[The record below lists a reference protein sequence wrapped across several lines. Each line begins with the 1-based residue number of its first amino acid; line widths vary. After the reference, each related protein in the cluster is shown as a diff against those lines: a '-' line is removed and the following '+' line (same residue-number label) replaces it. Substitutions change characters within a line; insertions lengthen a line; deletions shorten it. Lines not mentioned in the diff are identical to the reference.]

1 MMEQLRD
8 LKGHRGF
15 TSLAISR
22 FISNVGN
29 GISPIALAY
38 GVLSLDGAD
47 GKDLSIVMA
56 ARFVPLI
63 GFMLFGGVIADR
75 FQRNRLVGGADMI
88 GSFLAAVSAI
98 SLIAGFS
105 SVWLLA
111 TMGALFGILN
121 AIWWPAMSGVLPEIL
136 PKEKLQSGNAIIGLT
151 TNIGY
156 IVGTLSGGILVA
168 TVGSGWGLLADAIS
182 FFIAGV
188 IVWFLPIIGKVKDAS
203 PGILHDLIV
212 GWREFISRSW
222 VIAMVFAFSLI
233 NMAFESM
240 LSVLGPLNFS
250 DPETGPRLWSYNLAA
265 LTIGMLIGGIWVLK
279 VKFKKPLFVS
289 MILIAIS
296 SIWDFSLALDLP
308 LVFGLIAGVFS
319 GISLE
324 VFMVTWMTSLQSHV
338 PEESYSR
345 VSSYDTL
352 GSYGIAPLGIVAAG
366 PLAMHFGVNTILF
379 VTGVTTLVAACLS
392 LFVKSVVI
400 APPKLRGWFHLA
412 ATPLVIIASL
422 VLFIL
427 SGEPFKFAVALYSL
441 TAIMLFSVSAIY
453 HRVPWIPRKKKIWR
467 RWDHANIN
475 LLIAGSYTPF
485 AVALLEPTDRNIL
498 LSVIWIGALSGVAIR
513 VFWVGAPRWL
523 YVANYLILGWVA
535 VIYTPQLYKEGGLWS
550 PSPFTESR

>member
-1 MMEQLRD
+1 MHHKSASVLQIFRGELSVNPKIFLLRTSRYSSLMLEQLRD

-38 GVLSLDGAD
+38 GVLSLEGSDGS
-47 GKDLSIVMA
+47 DLSIVMA

-75 FQRNRLVGGADMI
+75 FQRNRLVGGSDMI

-105 SVWLLA
+105 SIWLLA

-168 TVGSGWGLLADAIS
+168 TVGAGWGLLIDAIS
-182 FFIAGV
+182 FFFAGL
-188 IVWFLPIIGKVKDAS
+188 IVWFLPILGKAKDAS
-203 PGILHDLIV
+203 PGILQDLIV

-250 DPETGPRLWSYNLAA
+250 DPVTGPKQWSYNLAA
-265 LTIGMLIGGIWVLK
+265 LTTGMLIGGIWVLK
-279 VKFKKPLFVS
+279 VKFKKPLVVS

-296 SIWDFSLALDLP
+296 SIWDFSLALDFPVIATL
-308 LVFGLIAGVFS
+308 LAGVFS

-324 VFMVTWMTSLQSHV
+324 VFIVTWMTSLQSHV

-352 GSYGIAPLGIVAAG
+352 GSYGIAPLGIVVAG

-379 VTGVTTLVAACLS
+379 VTGLTTLIAASLS
-392 LFVKSVVI
+392 LLVKSV
-400 APPKLRGWFHLA
+400 R
-412 ATPLVIIASL
+412 
-422 VLFIL
+422 
-427 SGEPFKFAVALYSL
+427 
-441 TAIMLFSVSAIY
+441 
-453 HRVPWIPRKKKIWR
+453 
-467 RWDHANIN
+467 N
-475 LLIAGSYTPF
+475 LENP
-485 AVALLEPTDRNIL
+485 
-498 LSVIWIGALSGVAIR
+498 
-513 VFWVGAPRWL
+513 
-523 YVANYLILGWVA
+523 
-535 VIYTPQLYKEGGLWS
+535 
-550 PSPFTESR
+550 

>member
-38 GVLSLDGAD
+38 GVLSLEGAD

-75 FQRNRLVGGADMI
+75 FQRNRLVGGSDMI

-111 TMGALFGILN
+111 LMGALFGILN

-136 PKEKLQSGNAIIGLT
+136 PKAKLQSGNAIIGLT

-168 TVGSGWGLLADAIS
+168 TVGAGWGLLIDAIS
-182 FFIAGV
+182 FFFAGL
-188 IVWFLPIIGKVKDAS
+188 IVWFLPILGKAQDAS

-250 DPETGPRLWSYNLAA
+250 DPVTGPKQWSYNLAA
-265 LTIGMLIGGIWVLK
+265 LTTGMLIGGIWVLK
-279 VKFKKPLFVS
+279 VKFKKPLLVS

-296 SIWDFSLALDLP
+296 SIWDFSLALDFPVIVTL
-308 LVFGLIAGVFS
+308 LAGVFS

-352 GSYGIAPLGIVAAG
+352 GSYGIAPLGIVVAG
-366 PLAMHFGVNTILF
+366 PLAMHFGVNTILL
-379 VTGVTTLVAACLS
+379 VTGLTTLIAASLS
-392 LFVKSVVI
+392 LLVKSV
-400 APPKLRGWFHLA
+400 R
-412 ATPLVIIASL
+412 
-422 VLFIL
+422 
-427 SGEPFKFAVALYSL
+427 
-441 TAIMLFSVSAIY
+441 
-453 HRVPWIPRKKKIWR
+453 
-467 RWDHANIN
+467 N
-475 LLIAGSYTPF
+475 LENP
-485 AVALLEPTDRNIL
+485 
-498 LSVIWIGALSGVAIR
+498 
-513 VFWVGAPRWL
+513 
-523 YVANYLILGWVA
+523 
-535 VIYTPQLYKEGGLWS
+535 
-550 PSPFTESR
+550 

>member
-1 MMEQLRD
+1 MLEQLRD
-8 LKGHRGF
+8 LRAHRGF

-38 GVLSLDGAD
+38 GVLSLEGAD

-156 IVGTLSGGILVA
+156 IVGTLSGGIVVA
-168 TVGSGWGLLADAIS
+168 TIGAGWGLLADAIS
-182 FFIAGV
+182 FFIAGA
-188 IVWFLPIIGKVKDAS
+188 IVWFLPILGRAKVKS

-222 VIAMVFAFSLI
+222 VIAMVFAFALI

-250 DPETGPRLWSYNLAA
+250 DPETGPKLWSYNLAA
-265 LTIGMLIGGIWVLK
+265 LTVGMLIGGIWVLK
-279 VKFKKPLFVS
+279 VKFKKPLLVS

-352 GSYGIAPLGIVAAG
+352 GSYGIAPLGIVVAG

-379 VTGVTTLVAACLS
+379 VTGLITLVAAGLS
-392 LFVKSVVI
+392 LLVKSV
-400 APPKLRGWFHLA
+400 R
-412 ATPLVIIASL
+412 
-422 VLFIL
+422 
-427 SGEPFKFAVALYSL
+427 
-441 TAIMLFSVSAIY
+441 
-453 HRVPWIPRKKKIWR
+453 
-467 RWDHANIN
+467 N
-475 LLIAGSYTPF
+475 LENP
-485 AVALLEPTDRNIL
+485 
-498 LSVIWIGALSGVAIR
+498 
-513 VFWVGAPRWL
+513 
-523 YVANYLILGWVA
+523 
-535 VIYTPQLYKEGGLWS
+535 
-550 PSPFTESR
+550 

>member
-8 LKGHRGF
+8 LKAHRGF

-38 GVLSLDGAD
+38 GVLSLEGAD

-56 ARFVPLI
+56 ARFVPLL

-88 GSFLAAVSAI
+88 GSFLAAVSAV

-111 TMGALFGILN
+111 TMAALFGILN

-156 IVGTLSGGILVA
+156 IGGTLSGGILVA
-168 TVGSGWGLLADAIS
+168 TIGAGWGLLADAIS

-188 IVWFLPIIGKVKDAS
+188 IVWFLPILGRAKDES

-222 VIAMVFAFSLI
+222 VIAMVFAFALI

-250 DPETGPRLWSYNLAA
+250 DPETGPKLWSYNLAA

-279 VKFKKPLFVS
+279 VKFKRPLFVS

-319 GISLE
+319 GIRLE
-324 VFMVTWMTSLQSHV
+324 VFMVTWNTSLQSHV

-352 GSYGIAPLGIVAAG
+352 GSYGIAPLGIVVAG
-366 PLAMHFGVNTILF
+366 PLAMHFGVNAILF
-379 VTGVTTLVAACLS
+379 ITGVTTLVAAGLS
-392 LFVKSVVI
+392 LLVKSV
-400 APPKLRGWFHLA
+400 R
-412 ATPLVIIASL
+412 
-422 VLFIL
+422 
-427 SGEPFKFAVALYSL
+427 
-441 TAIMLFSVSAIY
+441 
-453 HRVPWIPRKKKIWR
+453 
-467 RWDHANIN
+467 N
-475 LLIAGSYTPF
+475 LENP
-485 AVALLEPTDRNIL
+485 
-498 LSVIWIGALSGVAIR
+498 
-513 VFWVGAPRWL
+513 
-523 YVANYLILGWVA
+523 
-535 VIYTPQLYKEGGLWS
+535 
-550 PSPFTESR
+550 